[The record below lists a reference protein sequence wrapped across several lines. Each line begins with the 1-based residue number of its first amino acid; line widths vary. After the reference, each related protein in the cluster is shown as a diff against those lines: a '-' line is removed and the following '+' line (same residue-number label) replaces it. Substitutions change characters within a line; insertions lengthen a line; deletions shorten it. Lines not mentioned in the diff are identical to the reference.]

1 MSYDVYSANEAQPK
15 LLCTRLTY
23 LLKRLSINISEIGPQ
38 SLARGY
44 HDLRVKP
51 VQKITVKQ
59 KLLLP
64 AGPDLS
70 VRRPWAGSLLE
81 APTHPQM
88 L

>member
-1 MSYDVYSANEAQPK
+1 MSGVYGGRPLPAISFCIVMSYDVYSANEAHPK

-59 KLLLP
+59 KLL
-64 AGPDLS
+64 
-70 VRRPWAGSLLE
+70 
-81 APTHPQM
+81 
-88 L
+88 